1 MDGKGNKEEKTRE
14 VANIRMYHF
23 CRNFFQL
30 GCDICGELVMVVDKK
45 VVYSFKMCDH
55 IKVMCVSGLQH
66 CGWQGQHAEE
76 TMDSGHY
83 DVSLK
88 LELLVF
94 YSSLLASLS
103 SFSTLMIS

>member
-1 MDGKGNKEEKTRE
+1 MARATRRRRRISFNKD
-14 VANIRMYHF
+14 VI
-23 CRNFFQL
+23 C
-30 GCDICGELVMVVDKK
+30 CGELVMVVDKK
-45 VVYSFKMCDH
+45 VVHSFKMCDH
-55 IKVMCVSGLQH
+55 IKVMCVSGRQH

-94 YSSLLASLS
+94 YSSLLASSS
-103 SFSTLMIS
+103 SFFNLMMASFSSLYNFMMS

>member
-1 MDGKGNKEEKTRE
+1 MARATRRRRRISFNKD
-14 VANIRMYHF
+14 VI
-23 CRNFFQL
+23 C
-30 GCDICGELVMVVDKK
+30 CGELVMVVDKK

-55 IKVMCVSGLQH
+55 IKVMCVSGRQH